1 MSRQSAVHVLAG
13 CLILASLALS
23 TWVNHWWLL
32 LAIFVGAN
40 LLQSG
45 FTGFCPA
52 ETIFG
57 RLGLKDAGCDSRT
70 SSSSH

>member
-13 CLILASLALS
+13 LLVLTSLALAL
-23 TWVNHWWLL
+23 WVNHWWVLP
-32 LAIFVGAN
+32 AIFVGAN

-52 ETIFG
+52 ESIFAKMG
-57 RLGLKDAGCDSRT
+57 FKDAPCAQRSKKT
-70 SSSSH
+70 